1 MAHKR
6 SEGMHAYL
14 PELRE
19 RLRKGEIDRREF
31 LRTATLLG
39 VSATAAYAMS
49 GVVSGGPL
57 VSATRAAT
65 PKKGGN
71 LRVSMAVKEMTDPAT
86 YDWSEKGNQARHMTE
101 PMVQIGEDGVARPHL
116 AEGWKASEDLKTW
129 DFRLRRGVKWSNGD
143 DFGADDVI
151 HNFKRW
157 LDPKTGSSNQGRF
170 SSLTKKVDTG
180 KKDKD
185 GKPMISIVA
194 SDGALEKVDD
204 HTVRFHLNTPDLS
217 LPESLADYPALI
229 VHRRFDEEGG
239 GSVEKS
245 RGHRRLH
252 PQGVRGR

>member
-1 MAHKR
+1 MTKKKMVREHP
-6 SEGMHAYL
+6 YI

-19 RLRKGEIDRREF
+19 QLRKGDIDRREF

-39 VSATAAYAMS
+39 VSATAAYAMA
-49 GVVSGGPL
+49 GVVSGSV
-57 VSATRAAT
+57 VSSARAAT

-86 YDWSEKGNQARHMTE
+86 YDWSEKGNQARHITE
-101 PMVQIGEDGVARPHL
+101 PMVQIGKDGVARPHL

-185 GKPMISIVA
+185 GKPVISIVA
-194 SDGALEKVDD
+194 SDGALEKVDA
-204 HTVRFHLNTPDLS
+204 HTVRFHLNTADLS
-217 LPESLADYPALI
+217 LPERLADYPALI

-239 GSVEKS
+239 DLSKKT

-252 PQGVRGR
+252 PKGVRGR